1 LRDIENALIGIKGI
15 KKHWQMV
22 NVPLSLF
29 LLHEQNS
36 RDLQLHL
43 LVTSP
48 LDRDRP
54 VRYCSSSKAKLCD
67 KKGFNMR
74 LAILDDYQG
83 LATSIVD
90 WSQVK
95 KLTVVSFR
103 DHVFNEE
110 ELINRLSHFDVIM
123 RIRERSEF
131 SRHVLENL
139 PRLKLLLATGMRN
152 SRSIDLA
159 AADELNV
166 IVCAIDALHQTTV
179 EVTWMLLLSLFRGF
193 GKEVGSVQNGSWQR
207 GLGRGLGGK
216 TLGVLGLGNMGKPV
230 ATIAQ
235 NFGMQVIAWSPN
247 LTPERTMDYGIECVA
262 KEEIFRRSD
271 AVTIHLPHVKETENL
286 VGATEIRLMKSN
298 AFLINTSRPKII
310 DEVSLIRA
318 LEKKTIGGAGL
329 DVFNIEPLPEAH
341 PLRTLSNVIATPHI
355 GFVTEENYK
364 IFYQES
370 LENLKAFIKGSPIR
384 VINAKNP
391 FLINSQVA
399 RQMHK
404 PA

>member
-1 LRDIENALIGIKGI
+1 MK
-15 KKHWQMV
+15 
-22 NVPLSLF
+22 
-29 LLHEQNS
+29 
-36 RDLQLHL
+36 
-43 LVTSP
+43 
-48 LDRDRP
+48 
-54 VRYCSSSKAKLCD
+54 
-67 KKGFNMR
+67 

-95 KLTVVSFR
+95 GLIVISFR
-103 DHVFNEE
+103 DHVFDEE
-110 ELINRLSHFDVIM
+110 ELINRLSDFDVVM
-123 RIRERSEF
+123 RIRERSKF

-166 IVCAIDALHQTTV
+166 MVCATDALHQTTI
-179 EVTWMLLLSLFRGF
+179 EVTWMLLLALFRGF
-193 GKEVGSVQNGSWQR
+193 GKEVASVQNGGWQR
-207 GLGRGLGGK
+207 GLGRGLDGK

-230 ATIAQ
+230 AAIAQ

-247 LTPERTMDYGIECVA
+247 LTPERTINYGIECVA
-262 KEEIFRRSD
+262 KEELFRRSD
-271 AVTIHLPHVKETENL
+271 AVTIHLPHVKETEGL
-286 VGATEIRLMKSN
+286 VGATEINLMKSN
-298 AFLINTSRPKII
+298 AFLINTSRPKIV
-310 DEVSLIRA
+310 DELSLISA

-341 PLRTLSNVIATPHI
+341 PLRTLSNVIPTPHI

-370 LENLKAFIKGSPIR
+370 LENLKAFIRGSPMR
-384 VINAKNP
+384 VINATNP
-391 FLINSQVA
+391 FLVDSQVA

-404 PA
+404 PVARS